1 VATLRAA
8 ESERL
13 PELLGLRYERMAESP
28 FTFLRGSAAVMA
40 SDLATTPQSG
50 LRVQACGD
58 AHIGNFRLLGTPERN
73 LILDL
78 NDFDETSPASFEW
91 DLKRLAASTVVA
103 ARHHGWSPRV
113 CRDIAESAAFTYRT
127 KMASFARQRS
137 LDVWYSSIDRT
148 ALEEELRLS
157 KIDKHQHRL
166 AHKAMKKAWA
176 KDNLKAARRLTIR
189 VDGALRLRDD
199 PPLIFHRAQDADLV
213 ESVLLSY
220 RSALAD
226 YKTVLLD
233 RYELVDYTFK
243 VVGVGSVGTRCWIAL
258 FEGSAGH
265 DPLVLQLKQAGRSVL
280 EPYAGRNR
288 YGHGGRRV
296 VEGQRLIQAAG
307 DIFLG
312 WTRGPVTGID
322 YYVRQLWDMKGKID
336 TQLMNEPSF
345 TLFAQLCGWT
355 LARAH
360 ARSGTPVAIAGYIG
374 SGDAF
379 DRAIGAFAVAYADQ
393 TERDHERLCRALE
406 KGELPGRD

>member
-265 DPLVLQLKQAGRSVL
+265 DPLVLQLKQAAVRPRALRGAQSLRPRGSS
-280 EPYAGRNR
+280 
-288 YGHGGRRV
+288 GGRGPATHPGRR
-296 VEGQRLIQAAG
+296 GHLPRLDPRAG
-307 DIFLG
+307 HRYRLLRPPALG
-312 WTRGPVTGID
+312 
-322 YYVRQLWDMKGKID
+322 
-336 TQLMNEPSF
+336 
-345 TLFAQLCGWT
+345 
-355 LARAH
+355 
-360 ARSGTPVAIAGYIG
+360 
-374 SGDAF
+374 
-379 DRAIGAFAVAYADQ
+379 
-393 TERDHERLCRALE
+393 HERQDRHAAHERTVLHLVCPALRMDA
-406 KGELPGRD
+406 GPSSRP